1 MYMYMAFSNFQ
12 FELCTIVNNSK
23 KKKKLGNFQLNE
35 NKKQEILYITCL
47 FVYITVGG

>member
-23 KKKKLGNFQLNE
+23 KKKLGNFQLNE

-47 FVYITVGG
+47 LFVYITVGG